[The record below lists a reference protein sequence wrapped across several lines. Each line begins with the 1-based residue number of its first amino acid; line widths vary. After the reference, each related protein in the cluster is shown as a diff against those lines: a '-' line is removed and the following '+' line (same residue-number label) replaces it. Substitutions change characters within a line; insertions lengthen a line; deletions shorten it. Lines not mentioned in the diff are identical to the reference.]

1 MNRELY
7 ITEYFM
13 KSLVAAHL
21 ATVVPAFLIGTW
33 LIFFST
39 KGARRHRA
47 LGAAYLAL
55 MLATA
60 ILTFFIRE
68 LKHGALSW
76 IHYMFIPLTLFGI
89 WSAIS
94 GVRARNI
101 ARHRNAMI
109 GLYAGVVGAGVAAML
124 PGRFLSTILW

>member
-1 MNRELY
+1 
-7 ITEYFM
+7 M
-13 KSLVAAHL
+13 KLIVAAHL

-33 LIFFST
+33 LIFFSA
-39 KGARRHRA
+39 KGARGHRA
-47 LGAAYLAL
+47 LGAAYLGL

-60 ILTFFIRE
+60 ILTLFIRD
-68 LKHGALSW
+68 LNHGALSW
-76 IHYMFIPLTLFGI
+76 IHYVFLPLTLFGI
-89 WSAIS
+89 WGAIS

-101 ARHRNAMI
+101 ARHRNAMV